1 MIFKLIFRIKE
12 KQQTYKNTNT
22 LFIVISFLSE
32 LLIYSHI
39 RAIPLIFSQNSSK
52 IQTYYLHMRM
62 LPKINFKTQQ
72 LDHECIIC
80 WAISINEMGRVF
92 KNFCEDSRK

>member
-39 RAIPLIFSQNSSK
+39 RAIPLIFSQKFKLIIFTWGCFLNK
-52 IQTYYLHMRM
+52 
-62 LPKINFKTQQ
+62 NFKTQQ

-80 WAISINEMGRVF
+80 RAISINEMGRVF
-92 KNFCEDSRK
+92 